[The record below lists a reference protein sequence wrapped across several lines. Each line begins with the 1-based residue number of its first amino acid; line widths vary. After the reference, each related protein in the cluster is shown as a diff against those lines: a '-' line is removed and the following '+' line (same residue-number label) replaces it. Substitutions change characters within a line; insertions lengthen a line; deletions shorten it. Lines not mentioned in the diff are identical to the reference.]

1 MGIHPPQYCVHTKYI
16 KRCLPWCTRQ
26 SCASLDYDTDN
37 CLAVPPTQVLVA
49 TAVWHQSLYSA
60 ITLKLQLQLSIMSL
74 WLLPCVMPQHVDQGL
89 EAHYWSRAA
98 LSSWPGPKNFSGIY
112 GDCVRHFGYAVF
124 RGLQPGPSVTTVLT
138 LIMVTQSRLLAV
150 SRSQSRC
157 QMLCPLPWSMLHCQ
171 WVSRPAPLPT

>member
-1 MGIHPPQYCVHTKYI
+1 MSRSFIRGNAVRVSPLDLTTKTRSRGSHHLDQWSSFNATRRFDSDPNRRRQTRPRCKVRADSFCNLQAAGLVRSLINLSGLSPSPILRVHTKYI

-26 SCASLDYDTDN
+26 SCASLNYDTDN

-89 EAHYWSRAA
+89 EAHYCSRAA
-98 LSSWPGPKNFSGIY
+98 LSN
-112 GDCVRHFGYAVF
+112 
-124 RGLQPGPSVTTVLT
+124 
-138 LIMVTQSRLLAV
+138 
-150 SRSQSRC
+150 
-157 QMLCPLPWSMLHCQ
+157 
-171 WVSRPAPLPT
+171 